1 MRHLNQKSEFAV
13 EVSDLAKVYRTG
25 SMKFTALHDVSLQVK
40 RGEMVSIVG
49 PSGSGKTTLLNLI
62 GLLDKQTSG
71 RIFIDGIEVSRLDE
85 DRKSAIRNRKIG
97 FVFQAYNLIHRL
109 TAIENV
115 QLPLIASGTTPN
127 KRRNLAEK
135 MLTSVGLASKFHNR
149 PYELSAGE
157 QQRVAICRAL
167 VADPTLVLGDEI
179 TGNVDTKTSAQIMEL
194 LKEINR
200 IAGRTFVLITHNPDL
215 AREAHRIVYIKDG
228 MIEKEEVLN

>member
-1 MRHLNQKSEFAV
+1 MNQRNECAV
-13 EVSDLAKVYRTG
+13 EVSDLTKVYRTG
-25 SMKFTALHDVSLQVK
+25 SVRFTALHDVTLRVK

-62 GLLDKQTSG
+62 GLLDKPTRGS
-71 RIFIDGIEVSRLDE
+71 IFIDGIEVSRLDE
-85 DRKSAIRNRKIG
+85 DRKSIIRNKKIG

-109 TAIENV
+109 TAFENV
-115 QLPLIASGTTPN
+115 QLPLIASGMSPA
-127 KRRNLAEK
+127 KRRKLAEK
-135 MLTSVGLASKFHNR
+135 MLTSVGLGSKFFNR

-200 IAGRTFVLITHNPDL
+200 TAGRTFVLITHNPEL
-215 AREAHRIVYIKDG
+215 AREAHRIVHLRDG
-228 MIEKEEVLN
+228 VIEKEEVLN

>member
-1 MRHLNQKSEFAV
+1 LNKRNEFAV
-13 EVSDLAKVYRTG
+13 EVSDLVKVYRTG
-25 SMKFTALHDVSLQVK
+25 PVRFTALDRVSLRVK
-40 RGEMVSIVG
+40 SGEILSIVG

-62 GLLDKQTSG
+62 GLLDRPTRG
-71 RIFIDGIEVSRLDE
+71 TIFIDGIEASRLDE
-85 DRKSAIRNRKIG
+85 DRKSIIRNRKIG

-115 QLPLIASGTTPN
+115 QLPLIASGMAPD
-127 KRRNLAEK
+127 KRRRLAEK
-135 MLTSVGLASKFHNR
+135 MLTSVGLSSKFFNH

-167 VADPTLVLGDEI
+167 VTDPTLILGDEI

-200 IAGRTFVLITHNPDL
+200 TAGRTFVLVTHNPDL
-215 AREAHRIVYIKDG
+215 AKQAHRIVHLRDG
-228 MIEKEEVLN
+228 VIEKEEVLN

>member
-1 MRHLNQKSEFAV
+1 MNQRNEFAV
-13 EVSDLAKVYRTG
+13 EVSDLTKVYRTG
-25 SMKFTALHDVSLQVK
+25 SIRFTALHDVSLRVR

-62 GLLDKQTSG
+62 GLLDRPTRGS
-71 RIFIDGIEVSRLDE
+71 IFIDGIEASKLDE
-85 DRKSAIRNRKIG
+85 DRKSIIRNRKIG

-109 TAIENV
+109 TALENV
-115 QLPLIASGTTPN
+115 QLPLIAYGMSSAN
-127 KRRNLAEK
+127 RRKLAEK
-135 MLTSVGLASKFHNR
+135 MLASVGLRSKFFNR

-179 TGNVDTKTSAQIMEL
+179 TGNVDTKTSTQIMEL

-200 IAGRTFVLITHNPDL
+200 TAGRTFLLITHNPEL
-215 AREAHRIVYIKDG
+215 AREAHRIVHLKDG
-228 MIEKEEVLN
+228 VIEKEEILN

>member
-1 MRHLNQKSEFAV
+1 MNQRSEFAV
-13 EVSDLAKVYRTG
+13 EVSDLVKVFRTG
-25 SMKFTALHDVSLQVK
+25 SIRFTALQGISLKVK
-40 RGEMVSIVG
+40 NGEIVSIVG

-62 GLLDKQTSG
+62 GLLDKPTRG
-71 RIFIDGIEVSRLDE
+71 KVFIDGVEVSRLDE
-85 DRKSAIRNRKIG
+85 NRKSIIRNKKIG

-115 QLPLIASGTTPN
+115 QLPLIAFGMAPN
-127 KRRNLAEK
+127 KRRQLAEK
-135 MLTSVGLASKFHNR
+135 MLSSVGLSSKFFNH

-167 VADPTLVLGDEI
+167 VADPTLILGDEI

-200 IAGRTFVLITHNPDL
+200 TAGRTFVLVTHNLEL
-215 AREAHRIVYIKDG
+215 AREAHRIVYIRDG

>member
-1 MRHLNQKSEFAV
+1 LNQRNEFAV
-13 EVSDLAKVYRTG
+13 EVSDLVKVYRTG
-25 SMKFTALHDVSLQVK
+25 SVRFTALDRVSLRVK
-40 RGEMVSIVG
+40 RGEIVSIVG

-62 GLLDKQTSG
+62 GLLDKPTRGSV
-71 RIFIDGIEVSRLDE
+71 FIDGIEASRLDE
-85 DRKSAIRNRKIG
+85 DRKSIIRNKKIG

-115 QLPLIASGTTPN
+115 QLPLIASGMAPD
-127 KRRNLAEK
+127 KRRRLAEK
-135 MLTSVGLASKFHNR
+135 MLTSVGLASKFFNH

-167 VADPTLVLGDEI
+167 VTDPTLILGDEI

-200 IAGRTFVLITHNPDL
+200 TAGRTFVLVTHNPEL
-215 AREAHRIVYIKDG
+215 ARQAHRIVHIKDG

>member
-1 MRHLNQKSEFAV
+1 LSKRNEFSV
-13 EVSDLAKVYRTG
+13 EVDDLAKVYRTG
-25 SMKFTALHDVSLQVK
+25 PIRFTALDGVSLRVK
-40 RGEMVSIVG
+40 NGEIVSIVG

-62 GLLDKQTSG
+62 GLLDKPTRG
-71 RIFIDGIEVSRLDE
+71 RIFIDGIEVSKLDE
-85 DRKSAIRNRKIG
+85 NKKSVIRNKKIG

-109 TAIENV
+109 SAIENV
-115 QLPLIASGTTPN
+115 QLPLIASGMAPD
-127 KRRNLAEK
+127 KRLQLAQK
-135 MLTSVGLASKFHNR
+135 MLTSVGLSSKFFNH

-167 VADPTLVLGDEI
+167 VADPTLILGDEI

-200 IAGRTFVLITHNPDL
+200 TAGRTFVLVTHNFDL
-215 AREAHRIVYIKDG
+215 AKEAHRIVYLRDG

>member
-1 MRHLNQKSEFAV
+1 LNQRNEFAV
-13 EVSDLAKVYRTG
+13 EVSDLVKVYRTG
-25 SMKFTALHDVSLQVK
+25 PVRFTALAGVSLRVK
-40 RGEMVSIVG
+40 KGEIVSIVG
-49 PSGSGKTTLLNLI
+49 PSGSGKTTLLNLV
-62 GLLDKQTSG
+62 GLLDKPTRG
-71 RIFIDGIEVSRLDE
+71 TIFIDGIEASRLDE
-85 DRKSAIRNRKIG
+85 DRKSIIRNRKIG

-115 QLPLIASGTTPN
+115 QLPLIASGMAPN
-127 KRRNLAEK
+127 KRQQLAEK
-135 MLTSVGLASKFHNR
+135 MLTSVGLASKFFNH

-167 VADPTLVLGDEI
+167 VTDPTLILGDEI

-200 IAGRTFVLITHNPDL
+200 TAGRTFVLVTHNPEL
-215 AREAHRIVYIKDG
+215 AKQAHRIVHIKDG

>member
-1 MRHLNQKSEFAV
+1 MSKRNEFSV
-13 EVSDLAKVYRTG
+13 EVDDLAKVYRTG
-25 SMKFTALHDVSLQVK
+25 PIRFTALDGVSLRVK
-40 RGEMVSIVG
+40 NGEIVSIVG

-62 GLLDKQTSG
+62 GLLDKPTRG
-71 RIFIDGIEVSRLDE
+71 RIFIDGIEVSKLDE
-85 DRKSAIRNRKIG
+85 NKKSVIRNKKIG

-109 TAIENV
+109 SAIENV
-115 QLPLIASGTTPN
+115 QLPLIASGMAPD
-127 KRRNLAEK
+127 KRLQLAQK
-135 MLTSVGLASKFHNR
+135 MLTSVGLSSKFFNH

-167 VADPTLVLGDEI
+167 VADPTLILGDEI

-200 IAGRTFVLITHNPDL
+200 TAGRTFVLVTHNFDL
-215 AREAHRIVYIKDG
+215 AKEAHRIVYLRDG